1 MLIWYTCNSTW
12 DDNFSPLW
20 MSHDGR
26 DKDIAILYFKGM
38 KTNFF
43 LQGSKSKFINIL
55 HGLKT

>member
-43 LQGSKSKFINIL
+43 YKDQNKNSSFYMD
-55 HGLKT
+55 